1 MTDAHAAVLPATS
14 LLPTTE
20 DESIALVD
28 ELCLRG
34 GQQRRGGKD
43 RGVGVRHAGTLSVSG
58 AMLGNAEL
66 HCRPAARPPA
76 MAPGTLSVPIACLG

>member
-28 ELCLRG
+28 ELCLRYRNWG
-34 GQQRRGGKD
+34 RWGAEDQR
-43 RGVGVRHAGTLSVSG
+43 GTLNFITPQ
-58 AMLGNAEL
+58 ALT
-66 HCRPAARPPA
+66 HAALVQAALALRDA
-76 MAPGTLSVPIACLG
+76 DAG